1 MEMQERDA
9 FDLQSLFMAMTWQ
22 TDNYREKSESQMSKI
37 SVNPE
42 L

>member
-1 MEMQERDA
+1 MEMHERDT
-9 FDLQSLFMAMTWQ
+9 FDLQSLRMAMRQQ

>member
-1 MEMQERDA
+1 MEMQERDT
-9 FDLQSLFMAMTWQ
+9 FDLQSLCMAMRQQ
-22 TDNYREKSESQMSKI
+22 TDNDREKSESQMSKI